1 MDNEFIHESQDIVIG
16 NDCGRF
22 VVSVKVEV
30 GSNDMVTLPVA
41 VWNYGAIVSALIRSR
56 YSENEVEAIMRNL
69 LGKKMDA
76 ENEFEALNTWCN
88 QCKTRAAY
96 LMNLGEKEYDLV
108 SEEWQER
115 CKATLEKAKKEKLA
129 AILAYDTSDKVNGF
143 ILNGMLIPWSKN
155 DPNSPNVEK
164 RMGLRQNIADKVAL
178 GEKNISIW
186 LKGMSFTMPCAQA
199 EVLMRS
205 IENYAYECFNV
216 TAAHKKAV
224 SELTT
229 IEEVEAYDY
238 KAGYPKM
245 LEMSVE

>member
-1 MDNEFIHESQDIVIG
+1 MNENLVNESQDIEITY
-16 NDCGRF
+16 DCGRF
-22 VVSVKVEV
+22 VASVKVGM
-30 GSNDMVTLPVA
+30 GSDRMVTLPVS

-56 YSENEVEAIMRNL
+56 YSQSEVEAIMRNL

-108 SEEWQER
+108 SEEWRER
-115 CKATLEKAKKEKLA
+115 CKATLEKAKKEKLE
-129 AILAYDTSDKVNGF
+129 AILAYDTSSDVNGF
-143 ILNGMLIPWSKN
+143 MLNGNKVWLDKGTRVGLMNSIQITRDMGQDTTTLWFDGYKLEVRCDMAIMLLS
-155 DPNSPNVEK
+155 SLE
-164 RMGLRQNIADKVAL
+164 MYAL
-178 GEKNISIW
+178 
-186 LKGMSFTMPCAQA
+186 
-199 EVLMRS
+199 
-205 IENYAYECFNV
+205 ECFNV

-238 KAGYPKM
+238 KTGYPKQ
-245 LEMSVE
+245 LDINL

>member
-1 MDNEFIHESQDIVIG
+1 MNENLVNESQDIEITY
-16 NDCGRF
+16 DCGRF
-22 VVSVKVEV
+22 VASVKVGM
-30 GSNDMVTLPVA
+30 GSDRVVTLPVA

-56 YSENEVEAIMRNL
+56 YSESEVEAIMRNL

-129 AILAYDTSDKVNGF
+129 AILAYDTSSDVNGF
-143 ILNGMLIPWSKN
+143 MLNGNKVWLDKETRVGLMNSTQITRDMGHDTTTLWFDGYKLEVRCDMAIMLLS
-155 DPNSPNVEK
+155 SLE
-164 RMGLRQNIADKVAL
+164 MYAL
-178 GEKNISIW
+178 
-186 LKGMSFTMPCAQA
+186 
-199 EVLMRS
+199 
-205 IENYAYECFNV
+205 ECFNV

-238 KAGYPKM
+238 KTGYPKQ
-245 LEMSVE
+245 LDIKL

>member
-1 MDNEFIHESQDIVIG
+1 MNENLVNESQDIEITY
-16 NDCGRF
+16 DCGRF
-22 VVSVKVEV
+22 VASVKVGM
-30 GSNDMVTLPVA
+30 GSDRMVTLPVA
-41 VWNYGAIVSALIRSR
+41 VWNYGAIVSALIRIR
-56 YSENEVEAIMRNL
+56 YSQSEVEAIMRNL

-108 SEEWQER
+108 SEEWRER

-129 AILAYDTSDKVNGF
+129 AILAYDTSSDVNGF
-143 ILNGMLIPWSKN
+143 MLNGNKVWLDKGTRVGLMNSIQITRDMGQDTTTLWFDGYKLEVRCDMAIMLLS
-155 DPNSPNVEK
+155 SLE
-164 RMGLRQNIADKVAL
+164 MYAL
-178 GEKNISIW
+178 
-186 LKGMSFTMPCAQA
+186 
-199 EVLMRS
+199 
-205 IENYAYECFNV
+205 ECFNV

-238 KAGYPKM
+238 KTGYPKQ
-245 LEMSVE
+245 LDINL

>member
-1 MDNEFIHESQDIVIG
+1 MNENLVNESQDISIDY
-16 NDCGRF
+16 DCGRF
-22 VVSVKVEV
+22 VVSVKVGM
-30 GSNDMVTLPVA
+30 GSERMVTLPVA

-129 AILAYDTSDKVNGF
+129 AILAYDTSSDVNGF
-143 ILNGMLIPWSKN
+143 MLNGNKVWLDKETRVGLMNSTQITRDMGHDTTTLWFDGYKLEVRCDMAIMLLS
-155 DPNSPNVEK
+155 SLE
-164 RMGLRQNIADKVAL
+164 MYAL
-178 GEKNISIW
+178 
-186 LKGMSFTMPCAQA
+186 
-199 EVLMRS
+199 
-205 IENYAYECFNV
+205 ECFNV

-238 KAGYPKM
+238 KTGYPKQ
-245 LEMSVE
+245 LNIKL

>member
-1 MDNEFIHESQDIVIG
+1 MDNEFMNESQDIVIG

-22 VVSVKVEV
+22 VVSVKVGM
-30 GSNDMVTLPVA
+30 GSEDMVTLPVA

-56 YSENEVEAIMRNL
+56 YSQSEVEAIMRNL

-76 ENEFEALNTWCN
+76 ADEFEALTEWCN

-115 CKATLEKAKKEKLA
+115 CKATLEKAKKAKLE
-129 AILAYDTSDKVNGF
+129 AILAYDTSSDVNGF
-143 ILNGMLIPWSKN
+143 MLNGNKVWLDKETRVGLMNSTQITRDMGHDTTTLWFDGYKLEVKCDMAIMLLS
-155 DPNSPNVEK
+155 SLE
-164 RMGLRQNIADKVAL
+164 MYAL
-178 GEKNISIW
+178 
-186 LKGMSFTMPCAQA
+186 
-199 EVLMRS
+199 
-205 IENYAYECFNV
+205 ECFNV

-238 KAGYPKM
+238 KTGYPKQ
-245 LEMSVE
+245 LDIKL

>member
-1 MDNEFIHESQDIVIG
+1 MDNKFMYEEQDIVIG

-22 VVSVKVEV
+22 VVSVKVGM
-30 GSNDMVTLPVA
+30 GSEDMVTLPVA
-41 VWNYGAIVSALIRSR
+41 VWNYGAIVSALIRYK
-56 YSENEVEAIMRNL
+56 YSESEVEAIMRNL

-129 AILAYDTSDKVNGF
+129 AILAYDTSSDVNGF
-143 ILNGMLIPWSKN
+143 MLNGNKVWLDKETRVGLMNSTQITRDLGHDTTTLWFDGYKLEVRCDMAIMLLS
-155 DPNSPNVEK
+155 SLE
-164 RMGLRQNIADKVAL
+164 MYAL
-178 GEKNISIW
+178 
-186 LKGMSFTMPCAQA
+186 
-199 EVLMRS
+199 
-205 IENYAYECFNV
+205 ECFNV

-238 KAGYPKM
+238 KTGYPKQ
-245 LEMSVE
+245 LDIKL

>member
-1 MDNEFIHESQDIVIG
+1 MKNETNIIVKNHLGRPEMTIKVGMGSEDFIA
-16 NDCGRF
+16 
-22 VVSVKVEV
+22 
-30 GSNDMVTLPVA
+30 LPTA
-41 VWNYGAIVSALIRSR
+41 VWNYGAIVSALIRYK
-56 YSENEVEAIMRNL
+56 YSESEVEAIMRNL

-76 ENEFEALNTWCN
+76 ADEFEALNTWCN

-129 AILAYDTSDKVNGF
+129 AILAYDTSSDVNGF
-143 ILNGMLIPWSKN
+143 MLNGNKVWLDKETRVGLMNSTQITRDLGHDTTTLWFDGYKLEVRCDMAIMLLS
-155 DPNSPNVEK
+155 SLE
-164 RMGLRQNIADKVAL
+164 MYAL
-178 GEKNISIW
+178 
-186 LKGMSFTMPCAQA
+186 
-199 EVLMRS
+199 
-205 IENYAYECFNV
+205 ECFNV

-238 KAGYPKM
+238 KTGYPKQ
-245 LEMSVE
+245 LDIKL

>member
-1 MDNEFIHESQDIVIG
+1 MDNKFMYEEQDIVIG

-22 VVSVKVEV
+22 VVSVKVGM
-30 GSNDMVTLPVA
+30 GSERMVTLPVA

-56 YSENEVEAIMRNL
+56 YSESEVEAIMRNL

-76 ENEFEALNTWCN
+76 ADEFEALNTWCN

-129 AILAYDTSDKVNGF
+129 SILAYDTSSDVNGF
-143 ILNGMLIPWSKN
+143 MLNGNKVWLDKETRVGLMNSTQITRDMGQDTTTLWFDGYKLEVRCDMAIMLLS
-155 DPNSPNVEK
+155 SLE
-164 RMGLRQNIADKVAL
+164 MYAL
-178 GEKNISIW
+178 
-186 LKGMSFTMPCAQA
+186 
-199 EVLMRS
+199 
-205 IENYAYECFNV
+205 ECFNV

-229 IEEVEAYDY
+229 IEEVDAYDY
-238 KAGYPKM
+238 KTGYPKQ
-245 LEMSVE
+245 LDIKL

>member
-1 MDNEFIHESQDIVIG
+1 MINNKNIKTQDVIIENDLGRKKMTIKVGMGSEDFI
-16 NDCGRF
+16 
-22 VVSVKVEV
+22 
-30 GSNDMVTLPVA
+30 TLPTA
-41 VWNYGAIVSALIRSR
+41 VWNYGAIVSALIRHK

-129 AILAYDTSDKVNGF
+129 AILAYDTSSDVNGF
-143 ILNGMLIPWSKN
+143 MLNGNKVWLDKETRVGLMNSTQITRDMGQDTTTLWFDGYKLEVRCDMAIMLLS
-155 DPNSPNVEK
+155 SLE
-164 RMGLRQNIADKVAL
+164 MYAL
-178 GEKNISIW
+178 
-186 LKGMSFTMPCAQA
+186 
-199 EVLMRS
+199 
-205 IENYAYECFNV
+205 ECFNV

-229 IEEVEAYDY
+229 IEEVDAYDY
-238 KAGYPKM
+238 KTGYPKQ
-245 LEMSVE
+245 LDINL

>member
-1 MDNEFIHESQDIVIG
+1 MDNEFVYESQDIVIG

-30 GSNDMVTLPVA
+30 GSEDMVTLPVA

-129 AILAYDTSDKVNGF
+129 AILAYDTSSDVNGF
-143 ILNGMLIPWSKN
+143 MLNGNKVWLDKETRVGLMNSTQITRDMGQDTTTLWFDGYKLEVRCDMAIMLLSTL
-155 DPNSPNVEK
+155 E
-164 RMGLRQNIADKVAL
+164 MYAL
-178 GEKNISIW
+178 
-186 LKGMSFTMPCAQA
+186 
-199 EVLMRS
+199 
-205 IENYAYECFNV
+205 ECFNV

-238 KAGYPKM
+238 KTGYPKQ
-245 LEMSVE
+245 LDINL

>member
-1 MDNEFIHESQDIVIG
+1 MANEFMNESQIVIG

-30 GSNDMVTLPVA
+30 GSEDMVTLPVA
-41 VWNYGAIVSALIRSR
+41 VWNYGAIVSALIRHK

-129 AILAYDTSDKVNGF
+129 AILAYDTSSDVNGF
-143 ILNGMLIPWSKN
+143 MLNGNKVWLDKETRVGLMNSTQITRDLGHDTTTLWFDGYKLEVRCDMAIMLLS
-155 DPNSPNVEK
+155 SLE
-164 RMGLRQNIADKVAL
+164 MYAL
-178 GEKNISIW
+178 
-186 LKGMSFTMPCAQA
+186 
-199 EVLMRS
+199 
-205 IENYAYECFNV
+205 ECFNV

-238 KAGYPKM
+238 KMGYPKQ
-245 LEMSVE
+245 LDIKL

>member
-1 MDNEFIHESQDIVIG
+1 MNENLVNESQDIEITY
-16 NDCGRF
+16 DCGRF
-22 VVSVKVEV
+22 VASVKVGM
-30 GSNDMVTLPVA
+30 GSDRMVTLPVA

-56 YSENEVEAIMRNL
+56 YSQSEVEAIMRNL

-108 SEEWQER
+108 SEEWRER

-129 AILAYDTSDKVNGF
+129 AILAYDTSSDVNGF
-143 ILNGMLIPWSKN
+143 MLNGNKVWLDKGTRVGLMNSIQITRDMGQDTTTLWFDGYKLEVRCDMAIMLLS
-155 DPNSPNVEK
+155 SLE
-164 RMGLRQNIADKVAL
+164 MYAL
-178 GEKNISIW
+178 
-186 LKGMSFTMPCAQA
+186 
-199 EVLMRS
+199 
-205 IENYAYECFNV
+205 ECFNV

-238 KAGYPKM
+238 KTGYPKQ
-245 LEMSVE
+245 LDINL

>member
-1 MDNEFIHESQDIVIG
+1 MNENLVNESQDIEITY
-16 NDCGRF
+16 DCGRF
-22 VVSVKVEV
+22 VASVKVGM
-30 GSNDMVTLPVA
+30 GSDRMVMLPVA

-56 YSENEVEAIMRNL
+56 YSESEVEAIMRNL

-76 ENEFEALNTWCN
+76 EDEFEALTEWCN

-129 AILAYDTSDKVNGF
+129 AILAYDTSSDVNGF
-143 ILNGMLIPWSKN
+143 MLNGNKVWLDKETRVGLMNSTQITRDMGQDTTTLWFDGYKLEVRCDMAIMLLS
-155 DPNSPNVEK
+155 SLE
-164 RMGLRQNIADKVAL
+164 MYAL
-178 GEKNISIW
+178 
-186 LKGMSFTMPCAQA
+186 
-199 EVLMRS
+199 
-205 IENYAYECFNV
+205 ECFNV

-229 IEEVEAYDY
+229 IEAVEAYDY
-238 KAGYPKM
+238 KTDYPKQ
-245 LEMSVE
+245 LDIKL

>member
-1 MDNEFIHESQDIVIG
+1 MNENLVNESQDISIG
-16 NDCGRF
+16 YDCGRF
-22 VVSVKVEV
+22 VASVKVGM
-30 GSNDMVTLPVA
+30 GSDRMVTLPVA

-56 YSENEVEAIMRNL
+56 YSESEVEAIMRNL

-129 AILAYDTSDKVNGF
+129 AILAYDTSSDVNGF
-143 ILNGMLIPWSKN
+143 MLNGNKVWLDKETRVGLMNSTQITRDMGQDTTTLWFDGYKLEVRCDMAIMLLS
-155 DPNSPNVEK
+155 SLE
-164 RMGLRQNIADKVAL
+164 MYAL
-178 GEKNISIW
+178 
-186 LKGMSFTMPCAQA
+186 
-199 EVLMRS
+199 
-205 IENYAYECFNV
+205 ECFNV

-224 SELTT
+224 SELAT

-245 LEMSVE
+245 LEMSV

>member
-1 MDNEFIHESQDIVIG
+1 MDNEFMHVSQDIAIG

-22 VVSVKVEV
+22 VVSVKVGM
-30 GSNDMVTLPVA
+30 GSEDMVTLPVA
-41 VWNYGAIVSALIRSR
+41 VWNYGAIVSALIRYK

-129 AILAYDTSDKVNGF
+129 AILAYDTSSDVNGF
-143 ILNGMLIPWSKN
+143 MLNGNKVWLDKETRVGLMNSTQITRDLGHDTTTLWFDGYKLEVRCDMAIMLLS
-155 DPNSPNVEK
+155 SLE
-164 RMGLRQNIADKVAL
+164 MYAL
-178 GEKNISIW
+178 
-186 LKGMSFTMPCAQA
+186 
-199 EVLMRS
+199 
-205 IENYAYECFNV
+205 ECFNV

-238 KAGYPKM
+238 KTGYPKQ
-245 LEMSVE
+245 LDIKL

>member
-1 MDNEFIHESQDIVIG
+1 MNENLVNESQDIEITY
-16 NDCGRF
+16 DCGRF
-22 VVSVKVEV
+22 VASVKVGM
-30 GSNDMVTLPVA
+30 GSDRMVTLPVA

-56 YSENEVEAIMRNL
+56 YSQSEVEAIMRNL

-129 AILAYDTSDKVNGF
+129 AILAYDTSSDVNGF
-143 ILNGMLIPWSKN
+143 MLNGNKVWLDKETRVGLMNSTQITRDMGQDTTTLWFDGYKLEVRCDMAIMLLS
-155 DPNSPNVEK
+155 SLE
-164 RMGLRQNIADKVAL
+164 MYAL
-178 GEKNISIW
+178 
-186 LKGMSFTMPCAQA
+186 
-199 EVLMRS
+199 
-205 IENYAYECFNV
+205 ECFNV

-229 IEEVEAYDY
+229 IEEVDAYDY
-238 KAGYPKM
+238 KTGYPKQ
-245 LEMSVE
+245 LDIKL

>member
-1 MDNEFIHESQDIVIG
+1 MNENLVNESQDIEITY
-16 NDCGRF
+16 DCGRF
-22 VVSVKVEV
+22 VVSVKVGM
-30 GSNDMVTLPVA
+30 GSDRMVTLPVA

-56 YSENEVEAIMRNL
+56 YSESEVEAIMRNL

-129 AILAYDTSDKVNGF
+129 AILAYDTSSDVNGF
-143 ILNGMLIPWSKN
+143 MLNGNKVWLDKETRVGLMNSTQITRDMGQDTTTLWFDGYKLEVRCDMAIMLLS
-155 DPNSPNVEK
+155 SLE
-164 RMGLRQNIADKVAL
+164 MYAL
-178 GEKNISIW
+178 
-186 LKGMSFTMPCAQA
+186 
-199 EVLMRS
+199 
-205 IENYAYECFNV
+205 ECFNV

-238 KAGYPKM
+238 KTGYPKQ
-245 LEMSVE
+245 LDIKL

>member
-1 MDNEFIHESQDIVIG
+1 MNENLVNESQDIEITY
-16 NDCGRF
+16 DCGRF
-22 VVSVKVEV
+22 VASVKVGM
-30 GSNDMVTLPVA
+30 GSDRMVTLPVA
-41 VWNYGAIVSALIRSR
+41 VWNYGAIVSALIRIR
-56 YSENEVEAIMRNL
+56 YSESEVEAIIRNL

-108 SEEWQER
+108 SEEWRER

-129 AILAYDTSDKVNGF
+129 AILAYDTSSDVNGF
-143 ILNGMLIPWSKN
+143 MLNGNKVWLDKGTRVGLMNSIQITRDMGQDTTTMWFDGYKLEVRCDMAIMLLS
-155 DPNSPNVEK
+155 SLE
-164 RMGLRQNIADKVAL
+164 MYAL
-178 GEKNISIW
+178 
-186 LKGMSFTMPCAQA
+186 
-199 EVLMRS
+199 
-205 IENYAYECFNV
+205 ECFNV

-238 KAGYPKM
+238 KTGYPKQ
-245 LEMSVE
+245 LDINL

>member
-1 MDNEFIHESQDIVIG
+1 MDNEFMHESQDIVIG

-22 VVSVKVEV
+22 VVSVKVGM
-30 GSNDMVTLPVA
+30 GSEDMVTLPVA

-56 YSENEVEAIMRNL
+56 YSESEVEAIMRNL

-129 AILAYDTSDKVNGF
+129 SILAYDTSSDVNGF
-143 ILNGMLIPWSKN
+143 MLNGNKVWLDKETRVGLMNSTQITRDLGHDTTTLWFDGYKLEVRCDMAIMLLS
-155 DPNSPNVEK
+155 SLE
-164 RMGLRQNIADKVAL
+164 MYAL
-178 GEKNISIW
+178 
-186 LKGMSFTMPCAQA
+186 
-199 EVLMRS
+199 
-205 IENYAYECFNV
+205 ECFNV

-238 KAGYPKM
+238 KTGYPKQ
-245 LEMSVE
+245 LDIKL

>member
-1 MDNEFIHESQDIVIG
+1 MNENLVNESQDIEITY
-16 NDCGRF
+16 DCGRF
-22 VVSVKVEV
+22 VASVKVGM
-30 GSNDMVTLPVA
+30 GSDRMVTLPVA

-56 YSENEVEAIMRNL
+56 YSQSEVEAIMRNL

-108 SEEWQER
+108 SEEWRER

-129 AILAYDTSDKVNGF
+129 AILAYDTSSDVNGF
-143 ILNGMLIPWSKN
+143 VLNGNKVWLDKGTRVGLMNSIQITRDMGQDTTTLWFDGYKLEVRCDMAIMLLS
-155 DPNSPNVEK
+155 SLE
-164 RMGLRQNIADKVAL
+164 MYAL
-178 GEKNISIW
+178 
-186 LKGMSFTMPCAQA
+186 
-199 EVLMRS
+199 
-205 IENYAYECFNV
+205 ECFNV

-238 KAGYPKM
+238 KTGYPKQ
-245 LEMSVE
+245 LDIKL

>member
-1 MDNEFIHESQDIVIG
+1 MNENLVNEPQDIEITY
-16 NDCGRF
+16 DCGRF
-22 VVSVKVEV
+22 VASVKVGM
-30 GSNDMVTLPVA
+30 GSERMVTLPVA

-56 YSENEVEAIMRNL
+56 YSQSEVESIMLNL

-76 ENEFEALNTWCN
+76 ADEFEALTEWCN

-108 SEEWQER
+108 SEEWRER

-129 AILAYDTSDKVNGF
+129 AILAYDTSSDVNGF
-143 ILNGMLIPWSKN
+143 MLNGNKVWLDKETRVGLMNSTQITRDMGHDTTTLWFDGYKLEVRCDMAIMLLS
-155 DPNSPNVEK
+155 SLE
-164 RMGLRQNIADKVAL
+164 MYAL
-178 GEKNISIW
+178 
-186 LKGMSFTMPCAQA
+186 
-199 EVLMRS
+199 
-205 IENYAYECFNV
+205 ECFNV

-238 KAGYPKM
+238 KTGYPKQ
-245 LEMSVE
+245 LDINL

>member
-1 MDNEFIHESQDIVIG
+1 MDNEFINESQDIEITY
-16 NDCGRF
+16 DCGRF
-22 VVSVKVEV
+22 VVSVKVGM
-30 GSNDMVTLPVA
+30 GSDRMVTLPVA
-41 VWNYGAIVSALIRSR
+41 VWNYGAIVTALIRSR
-56 YSENEVEAIMRNL
+56 YSEDKVEAIVQNL
-69 LGKKMDA
+69 LNNTMDA
-76 ENEFEALNTWCN
+76 EDEFEALTEWRK

-129 AILAYDTSDKVNGF
+129 SILAYDTSDKVNGF
-143 ILNGMLIPWSKN
+143 ILNGMIIPWSKN

-186 LKGMSFTMPCAQA
+186 LKGMSFTMTCAQA
-199 EVLMRS
+199 EVLIRS

-245 LEMSVE
+245 LEMSV